1 MVMSE
6 LNNSRYWQ
14 WTNNCTRTSDLN
26 LPLVPYMDCKSNR
39 LYMANIIPHIFY
51 ILTLLGVIGNLGSV
65 WVCLRHSHSWSI
77 GSIGVLNLALCDLAY
92 LASII
97 PWAVYMS
104 DDYHWTMSEAVCI
117 LVKIMYFVGLT
128 SSTMFICAIS
138 IDRFLAIVFPL
149 ESRMIRTPRNAT
161 LVSLLL
167 WGITTLLIYLSYPNI
182 LYWVRR
188 RDKIPFCGSVVIS
201 RYKSTGA
208 TYNLL
213 SYYSIQVSVPLLLV
227 IPCYTKILARMKQS
241 RQQWNQGGGGA
252 VQGRDKTIWLISVFI
267 ANFLVCWVP
276 GQLLHIIACII
287 FFTLNDCNNTCWV
300 AHWVNLLIEA
310 SQLLYVLNACL
321 DPLIYHTQQGFG
333 DIVRK
338 GVDRVVSQ
346 GRKLW
351 HIAKKEDFGGTTVE
365 PISVIKIN
373 SSPKTKNKL
382 VR

>member
-1 MVMSE
+1 MSQ
-6 LNNSRYWQ
+6 LNNSDYWA
-14 WTNNCTRTSDLN
+14 WTRNCTRVSDLN
-26 LPLVPYMDCKSNR
+26 LPLVPYMDCQANR
-39 LYMANIIPHIFY
+39 KYIANVIPPIFY

-65 WVCLRHSHSWSI
+65 WVCLRHAQPWSI

-104 DDYHWTMSEAVCI
+104 ADYYWTMTETGCI

-138 IDRFLAIVFPL
+138 TDRFLAIVFPL
-149 ESRMIRTPRNAT
+149 ESRMIRTPRNAA

-167 WGITTLLIYLSYPNI
+167 WAITALLIYLSYPNI

-188 RDKIPFCGSVVIS
+188 RDRARFCGSVVIS
-201 RYKSTGA
+201 RYRSTGA

-227 IPCYTKILARMKQS
+227 IPCYVKIMARMKQS
-241 RQQWNQGGGGA
+241 QQQWSHGGGSMP
-252 VQGRDKTIWLISVFI
+252 GRDKSIWLISVFI

-276 GQLLHIIACII
+276 GQLLHIIACIL
-287 FFTLNDCNNTCWV
+287 FFTLNDCKNTCWV
-300 AHWVNLLIEA
+300 AHWVNLLTEA
-310 SQLLYVLNACL
+310 SQLLYALNACL

-333 DIVRK
+333 EKMRK
-338 GVDRVVSQ
+338 AADRVVCQ
-346 GRKLW
+346 GRKFLQL
-351 HIAKKEDFGGTTVE
+351 AKKDDFGGTTVE

-373 SSPKTKNKL
+373 SSPKKKNKR
-382 VR
+382 VE

>member
-1 MVMSE
+1 M
-6 LNNSRYWQ
+6 LR
-14 WTNNCTRTSDLN
+14 DLS

-39 LYMANIIPHIFY
+39 LYLASVIPPIFY
-51 ILTLLGVIGNLGSV
+51 MLTLLGIVGNLGSV
-65 WVCLRHSHSWSI
+65 WICLIHNRPWSI

-92 LASII
+92 LVSVV

-104 DDYHWTMSEAVCI
+104 TDYHWTMSESMCI
-117 LVKIMYFVGLT
+117 LVKIIYFVGLT

-149 ESRMIRTPRNAT
+149 ESRMIRTPRNAV

-167 WGITTLLIYLSYPNI
+167 WAITILLIYLSHPNI

-188 RDKIPFCGSVVIS
+188 RDKIPFCGAVVIS
-201 RYKSTGA
+201 RYRSTGA

-213 SYYSIQVSVPLLLV
+213 SYYSVQVSVPLLLV
-227 IPCYTKILARMKQS
+227 IPCYVKIMARMKQS
-241 RQQWNQGGGGA
+241 RQQWSQGGGGGGSIH
-252 VQGRDKTIWLISVFI
+252 GRDKTIWLISVFI

-276 GQLLHIIACII
+276 GQLLHIVACII

-300 AHWVNLLIEA
+300 AHVVNLLIEA
-310 SQLLYVLNACL
+310 SQLLQVLNACL

-333 DIVRK
+333 EMVRK
-338 GVDRVVSQ
+338 GVDRVMSQ
-346 GRKLW
+346 GRKFW
-351 HIAKKEDFGGTTVE
+351 HMAKKEDFGGKTVE

-373 SSPKTKNKL
+373 SSPKKKNKL
-382 VR
+382 VG